1 MTKISHWWKTLK
13 RSTQFLLIAALFLTV
28 SIVAYAAFQTFVST
42 EEKQGGI
49 TDVPFVEVE
58 LNLSGFS
65 GPVTPGDTI
74 TGSVTVTN
82 NGNAQ
87 GMAFIRFNFPTISSD
102 TGMDGSAYSWEVGSD
117 WTEVEKGTGYV
128 VYGYESPLDGDATT
142 TSPFDSIVMKGISND
157 VYKALD
163 GNVNVSFVGYMADCN
178 EFGDDPAT
186 AWTRA
191 HQ

>member
-1 MTKISHWWKTLK
+1 MK
-13 RSTQFLLIAALFLTV
+13 RSTQFLLVAAIFLTIGV
-28 SIVAYAAFQTFVST
+28 VAYAAFST
-42 EEKQGGI
+42 LVTSEEKQGGI

-74 TGSVTVTN
+74 SGSVTVTN

-87 GMAFIRFNFPTISSD
+87 GMSFIRFNFPTISTD

-142 TSPFDSIVMKGISND
+142 SSPFDSIVMKGISNSQ
-157 VYKALD
+157 YKGLD

-178 EFGDDPAT
+178 EFGEDSAT

>member
-1 MTKISHWWKTLK
+1 MRLTSWWKTLK
-13 RSTQFLLIAALFLTV
+13 RSTQFLIIAALFLTIGV
-28 SIVAYAAFQTFVST
+28 AAYAAFSTFVTS

-49 TDVPFVEVE
+49 TDVKFVEVD

-65 GPVTPGDTI
+65 GSVTPGDTI
-74 TGSVTVTN
+74 TGSVTVMN

-87 GMAFIRFNFPTISSD
+87 GMAYIRFNFPVISSAS
-102 TGMDGSAYSWEVGSD
+102 GMDGSAYTWTVNDG

-128 VYGYESPLDGDATT
+128 VYGYNSPLDGDATT

-178 EFGDDPAT
+178 EFGEDSAT
-186 AWTRA
+186 AWTKA
-191 HQ
+191 H

>member
-1 MTKISHWWKTLK
+1 MKTWWKTLSK
-13 RSTQFLLIAALFLTV
+13 TTQFLIIAAIFLTIGV
-28 SIVAYAAFQTFVST
+28 VAYAAFQTFVST

-65 GPVTPGDTI
+65 GSVTPGDTI
-74 TGSVTVTN
+74 TGSVTVMN
-82 NGNAQ
+82 NGNAA
-87 GMAFIRFNFPTISSD
+87 GMAFIRFNFPVISSAS
-102 TGMDGSAYSWEVGSD
+102 GMDGSVYTWEKNDGWTVVEEGVGY
-117 WTEVEKGTGYV
+117 TI
-128 VYGYESPLDGDATT
+128 YGYNSPLDGDATT
-142 TSPFDSIVMKGISND
+142 TSPFDAIVMKGISND

-178 EFGDDPAT
+178 EFGEDSAT

>member
-1 MTKISHWWKTLK
+1 MRLTSWWKTLK
-13 RSTQFLLIAALFLTV
+13 RSTQFLIIAALFLTV

-87 GMAFIRFNFPTISSD
+87 GMAYIRFNFPTISSAS
-102 TGMDGSAYSWEVGSD
+102 GMDGSVYTWELNSG

-128 VYGYESPLDGDATT
+128 VYGYNSPLDGDATT
-142 TSPFDSIVMKGISND
+142 ETSPFDSIVMRGISNE
-157 VYKALD
+157 VYKGLD
-163 GNVNVSFVGYMADCN
+163 GNVNVSFVGYMADCK
-178 EFGDDPAT
+178 EFGTDVVD
-186 AWTRA
+186 AWSRA

>member
-1 MTKISHWWKTLK
+1 MRLTSWWKTLK
-13 RSTQFLLIAALFLTV
+13 RSTQFLIIAALFLTV

-49 TDVPFVEVE
+49 TDVKFVEVD

-65 GPVTPGDTI
+65 GSVTPGDTI
-74 TGSVTVTN
+74 TGSVTVMN
-82 NGNAQ
+82 NGNAA
-87 GMAFIRFNFPTISSD
+87 GMAFIRFNFPVISSAS
-102 TGMDGSAYSWEVGSD
+102 GMDGSVYSWEVGSD

-128 VYGYESPLDGDATT
+128 VYGYNSPLDGDATT
-142 TSPFDSIVMKGISND
+142 TSPFDSIVMKGISNE

-178 EFGDDPAT
+178 EFGDET
-186 AWTRA
+186 VSAWEAA

>member
-1 MTKISHWWKTLK
+1 MKTWWKTLSK
-13 RSTQFLLIAALFLTV
+13 TTQFLLVAALFLAL
-28 SIVAYAAFQTFVST
+28 SIVAYAAFSTFVTS

-58 LNLSGFS
+58 LNLSGFT

-74 TGSVTVTN
+74 VGSVSLTN
-82 NGNAQ
+82 TGNAQ
-87 GMAFIRFNFPTISSD
+87 GMAFIRFNFPTISTAS
-102 TGMDGSAYSWEVGSD
+102 GMDGSAYSWEVGSD

-142 TSPFDSIVMKGISND
+142 TSPFDAIVMKGISNE
-157 VYKALD
+157 VYKGLD

-178 EFGDDPAT
+178 EFGDETVD
-186 AWTRA
+186 AWARA
-191 HQ
+191 H